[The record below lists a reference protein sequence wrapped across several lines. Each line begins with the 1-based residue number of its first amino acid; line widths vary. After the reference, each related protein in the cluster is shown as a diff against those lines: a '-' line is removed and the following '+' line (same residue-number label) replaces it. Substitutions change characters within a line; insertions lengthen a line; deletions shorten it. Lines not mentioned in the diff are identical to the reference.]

1 MILIFQKN
9 FYKLFNREIFYMHF
23 VPLQFFI
30 YHFCCYIIFT
40 QYKIIRIQTKVLLID
55 FLNLY
60 FRCIQSKKY
69 PHPKLDYN
77 INFTSPFGENKFIIV
92 KIKSEESSTFAQAAK
107 WSQGS
112 PRNRTEILSTIDS
125 RLSIFEGDERKRKER
140 GGDRWKKGENKARKR
155 RENVER
161 RKTI

>member
-9 FYKLFNREIFYMHF
+9 FYKLFNREIFHIHF
-23 VPLQFFI
+23 IPLQFFI

-40 QYKIIRIQTKVLLID
+40 RYRIIRIQTKVLLID

-77 INFTSPFGENKFIIV
+77 INFTLAVRRKQIYHRENKIGRVFDFRTGGEMV
-92 KIKSEESSTFAQAAK
+92 TKVTKKSNGNPVHDRFAPQHFWRWRKKAK
-107 WSQGS
+107 GARRWSM
-112 PRNRTEILSTIDS
+112 
-125 RLSIFEGDERKRKER
+125 
-140 GGDRWKKGENKARKR
+140 KKGGK
-155 RENVER
+155 
-161 RKTI
+161 

>member
-9 FYKLFNREIFYMHF
+9 FYKLFNREIFHIHF

-40 QYKIIRIQTKVLLID
+40 RYRIIRIQTKVLLID
-55 FLNLY
+55 LSNLY

-77 INFTSPFGENKFIIV
+77 NFILAVRRKQIYHHENKIGRVFDFRTDGHKDHEEIERKSCPRSIRASAFLKV
-92 KIKSEESSTFAQAAK
+92 TKESERSAAVIDEKRGKIKRES
-107 WSQGS
+107 
-112 PRNRTEILSTIDS
+112 
-125 RLSIFEGDERKRKER
+125 
-140 GGDRWKKGENKARKR
+140 GGRM
-155 RENVER
+155 
-161 RKTI
+161 